1 MPLYSNYTIILIE
14 IFFQNTNVAFI
25 KASVIDRRNE
35 EMKTAYY
42 NKEFCAAK
50 FLWKDTVPGNCGNC
64 AFPQSFQT
72 RKLGE
77 ITGFFAVLSIIT
89 LMVDHKK
96 IK

>member
-50 FLWKDTVPGNCGNC
+50 
-64 AFPQSFQT
+64 SFFDCICHDLAIA
-72 RKLGE
+72 KLNVH
-77 ITGFFAVLSIIT
+77 GFDRNT
-89 LMVDHKK
+89 LKFTLRM
-96 IK
+96 IP